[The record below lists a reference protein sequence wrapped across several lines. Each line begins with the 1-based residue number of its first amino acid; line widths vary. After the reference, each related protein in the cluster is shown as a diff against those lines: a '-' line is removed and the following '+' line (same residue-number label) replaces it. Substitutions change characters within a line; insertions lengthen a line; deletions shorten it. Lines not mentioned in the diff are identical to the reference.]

1 VPGEEK
7 VPEPVPQRRSLKA
20 RLYHI
25 LETGKTSDRA
35 SLIFDVSI
43 TTLIVANVVAFSL
56 ETVPSIEQRYGN
68 AFEAFNILSVAIFTI
83 EYLLRVWVCTEH
95 GPYRRLSPMRARW
108 RFVRTPMMIVDLLA
122 IAPFYLAFFIAIDLR
137 VLRVFRLLR
146 FFKLARY
153 SPALMSL
160 SRVLWQERRA
170 LAAAFI
176 VMSGALLVSSTLL
189 YFIERDVQPEDFGSV
204 PAAMWWSMA
213 TLTTVGY
220 GDVVPVT
227 AAGRMIG
234 ALVMVLGLGMFAL
247 PIGIIA
253 TGFSQEIHRREFA
266 VTWGMVARVPL
277 FSALEPDQI
286 FAVMGRLEAMSVARG
301 THIAHAGDPA
311 DAMYFIVGGEVEVVR
326 DGEPVYLGEG
336 DFFGELALLQNTS
349 RRHEL
354 VAASDCNLLKLS
366 ADDFAVLSRRHPEIR
381 KAVQL
386 VAQRRANED
395 DAFTEKEELAAARE
409 HSDTDV

>member
-1 VPGEEK
+1 MPRAGT
-7 VPEPVPQRRSLKA
+7 EPDPSPPRRSLRA

-25 LETGKTSDRA
+25 LEAGKTSDRA
-35 SLIFDVSI
+35 SLIFDLSI
-43 TTLIVANVVAFSL
+43 TTLIIANVVAFSL
-56 ETVPSIEQRYGN
+56 ETVPAIEAVYGRHL
-68 AFEAFNILSVAIFTI
+68 EVFNVASVAVFTI
-83 EYLLRVWVCTEH
+83 EYLVRIWVCTEH
-95 GPYRRLSPMRARW
+95 GPYRRLSTVRARW

-122 IAPFYLAFFIAIDLR
+122 IAPFYLAFFFAIDLR

-160 SRVLWQERRA
+160 SRVLWLERRA
-170 LAAAFI
+170 LAAALI

-189 YFIERDVQPEDFGSV
+189 YFIEREAQPEAFGSV
-204 PAAMWWSMA
+204 PAAMWWSIA

-220 GDVVPVT
+220 GDVVPIT

-234 ALVMVLGLGMFAL
+234 GLVMLLGLGMFAL

-286 FAVMGRLEAMSVARG
+286 FAVMGRLEAMTVARG

-326 DGEPVYLGEG
+326 DDDPVFLTEG
-336 DFFGELALLQNTS
+336 DFFGELALLQNTR

-366 ADDFAVLSRRHPEIR
+366 ADDFAILSRRHPEIG

-386 VAQRRANED
+386 VAHRRANED
-395 DAFTEKEELAAARE
+395 EAFTETEELAAAQK
-409 HSDTDV
+409 DND